1 MAAFDTVVEF
11 DLRDQDF
18 DVLRR
23 TLVDVERLVY
33 NPVDP
38 TPFEPRFLVAYTY
51 GAQTPLALVVGGDDL
66 TLIDGALSGTVTSM
80 NFLSAT
86 GGAFSGLFGGFELEL
101 DGAALAQAITTVS
114 TQDDADLLASLL
126 RGK

>member
-23 TLVDVERLVY
+23 TLVDVEREVY

-38 TPFEPRFLVAYTY
+38 TPFEPRFLVSYTY
-51 GAQTPLALVVGGDDL
+51 GTQTPLALGW
-66 TLIDGALSGTVTSM
+66 GAT
-80 NFLSAT
+80 
-86 GGAFSGLFGGFELEL
+86 
-101 DGAALAQAITTVS
+101 I
-114 TQDDADLLASLL
+114 
-126 RGK
+126 